1 MSSVRLIACDLD
13 GTLLDADHCTVPEG
27 NIRALR
33 EASARGASIVIA
45 SGRPWSLVEDM
56 AKQVGCVDYA
66 VTCNGASVVEAATGK
81 TLVAHGMERRVW
93 SGIASALRS
102 HGIFFSVYCEGEC
115 YVERWMVEAA
125 MKMAELTLLN
135 PKFQENFLKITTVVD
150 RLEEA
155 LEGRRVEKIDAFQVP
170 KEARKPVEDAVSA
183 LGPVY
188 MASGLTS
195 SMEFT
200 AAGCDKGAAL
210 SELCA
215 ALGIDASEVMAF
227 GDGGNDV
234 EMLRWAGQSYAMANA
249 GPAAREAARY
259 ETASNTEA
267 GVGQAVERDFLQ
279 KTE

>member
-1 MSSVRLIACDLD
+1 MSPVRLIACDLD
-13 GTLLDADHCTVPEG
+13 GTLLDADHCTIPAV
-27 NIRALR
+27 NVAALR

-45 SGRPWSLVEDM
+45 SGRPWSLVQDI
-56 AKQVGCVDYA
+56 AAQLGCLDYA

-81 TLVAHGMERRVW
+81 TLVAHGMDRRVW
-93 SGIASALRS
+93 TGIAAALRAYD
-102 HGIFFSVYCEGEC
+102 IFFSVYCEGEC
-115 YVERWMVEAA
+115 YVERWMVEKA
-125 MKMAELTLLN
+125 MHMAELTLLN
-135 PKFQENFLKITTVVD
+135 PKFQENFLRITTVVD
-150 RLEEA
+150 SLDEA
-155 LEGRRVEKIDAFQVP
+155 LADRRVEKIDAFHVP
-170 KEARKPVEDAVSA
+170 EEARKPVEEAVLA

-215 ALGIDASEVMAF
+215 ALGMDASAVMAF

-249 GPAAREAARY
+249 GPAARAAARY
-259 ETASNTEA
+259 ETASNA
-267 GVGQAVERDFLQ
+267 QGGVGQAVERDFLQ
-279 KTE
+279 K

>member
-13 GTLLDADHCTVPEG
+13 GTLLDADHCTIPAANVA
-27 NIRALR
+27 ALR
-33 EASARGASIVIA
+33 EASDQGVSIVIA
-45 SGRPWSLVEDM
+45 SGRPWSLVRDM
-56 AKQVGCVDYA
+56 AARLGCLDYA

-81 TLVAHGMERRVW
+81 TLVAHGMAQSVW
-93 SGIASALRS
+93 TGIAAALRA

-115 YVERWMVEAA
+115 YVERWMVEKA
-125 MKMAELTLLN
+125 MQMTELTLLTR
-135 PKFQENFLKITTVVD
+135 KFQETFLQTTTVVE

-155 LEGRRVEKIDAFQVP
+155 LADRRVEKIDAFHVP
-170 KEARKPVEDAVSA
+170 EEARKPVEAAVLA

-215 ALGIDASEVMAF
+215 HLGIDASAVMAF

-249 GPAAREAARY
+249 GPAAKAAARW
-259 ETASNTEA
+259 EAPANTEG
-267 GVGQAVERDFLQ
+267 GVGQAIKRDFLQ
-279 KTE
+279 KAE